1 DEENEDDYDD
11 TETGL
16 DLESYFPDML
26 EDIEAEKDP
35 IVFSKLLVAEDGKQ
49 YMKSSIV
56 ASLSSNRSKK
66 VTMRKLR
73 VQGVAL
79 EDLRQKHLNINFDPL
94 KEDNLLKA
102 NDLVATLL
110 RVGEDICLGIIYVK
124 GFRKIKVIGQI
135 MELESKEDVWLW
147 TGSFLRL
154 DTSTTHAEATP
165 KQPPT
170 ETPAGPIHPVA
181 PLLSEAST
189 TPTWSIDNEQL
200 TNLLNFAWEM
210 LDPEGS
216 KIYETFEMLPQVS
229 NTTCLPYHNS
239 TG

>member
-1 DEENEDDYDD
+1 MSKDSEL
-11 TETGL
+11 GQ
-16 DLESYFPDML
+16 
-26 EDIEAEKDP
+26 IEA
-35 IVFSKLLVAEDGKQ
+35 FFKLW
-49 YMKSSIV
+49 IW
-56 ASLSSNRSKK
+56 
-66 VTMRKLR
+66 
-73 VQGVAL
+73 
-79 EDLRQKHLNINFDPL
+79 INF
-94 KEDNLLKA
+94 EDNQ
-102 NDLVATLL
+102 
-110 RVGEDICLGIIYVK
+110 E
-124 GFRKIKVIGQI
+124 KIKVIGQI

-154 DTSTTHAEATP
+154 DTSTTHAEATL
-165 KQPPT
+165 KQFLI
-170 ETPAGPIHPVA
+170 EIPAGLIHPVA

-239 TG
+239 TGSLVN